1 MSRDGDRGAAAP
13 GSGILGPTLG
23 LRGRLLT
30 PVTGAGDSAVRY
42 LDDALLVV
50 EGGRIARVEPFAP
63 VTARGAGAAG
73 ASGVAG
79 AFTGP
84 VLDLR
89 PAVLVPGFVD
99 THVHFPQTRVVGQ
112 AGAPLLEWLER
123 TIFPEEA
130 RFRSEAYARAVAPE
144 FTFSLAAA
152 GTTTAC
158 IFGSSD
164 ERATD
169 LLFEALAASGLR
181 ALAGVTLM
189 DQRCPDALRVPR
201 EAAMAACARLAE
213 RWHGHDA
220 GRLGFAVTPRFALS
234 CSRALM
240 EDAARFAEER
250 GLLVQTHVAENLA
263 EGVAVL
269 AEHPFA
275 EDYLGIYEAVGLVGK
290 RTLLAHAIHLSGH
303 EWDRVAARGASI
315 AHCPDSNFFLGSGRM
330 RLREARARGVAV
342 GLGSDVAAGR
352 SFDLRRA
359 MAYAYDNAL
368 CLGDRLRAQELF
380 TLATLGG
387 ARALGLDGVTGSLE
401 VGKEA
406 DVLAVEL
413 PDHAEGEDALLA
425 QLAFADAGRVT
436 RAWVRGVGVYA
447 RR

>member
-1 MSRDGDRGAAAP
+1 MSVERDGGAAPQAY
-13 GSGILGPTLG
+13 
-23 LRGRLLT
+23 RGRLLT
-30 PVTGAGDSAVRY
+30 PVTGPGGATWASEASVRY

-50 EGGRIARVEPFAP
+50 EDGRIARVEPF
-63 VTARGAGAAG
+63 VE
-73 ASGVAG
+73 G
-79 AFTGP
+79 AFAGP
-84 VLDLR
+84 AVDLR
-89 PAVLVPGFVD
+89 PAVLLPGFVD
-99 THVHFPQTRVVGQ
+99 THVHFPQTRVIGR

-144 FTFSLAAA
+144 FLGALARA

-158 IFGSSD
+158 IYGSSD

-169 LLFEALAASGLR
+169 VLFEALAASGLR

-189 DQRCPDALRVPR
+189 DQRCPEALRVPR
-201 EAAMAACARLAE
+201 EAALAACARLTE
-213 RWHGHDA
+213 RWHGHDR
-220 GRLGFAVTPRFALS
+220 GRLAFAVTPRFALS

-240 EDAARFAEER
+240 EDAARFAAER
-250 GLLVQTHVAENLA
+250 GLLVQTHISENPA

-269 AEHPFA
+269 EAHPFA
-275 EDYLGIYEAVGLVGK
+275 EDYLGVYEAVGLVGA
-290 RTLLAHAIHLSGH
+290 RTLLAHAIHLSGR
-303 EWDRVAARGASI
+303 EWDRVAESKVTI

-330 RLREARARGVAV
+330 RLAEARSRGVAV

-368 CLGDRLRAQELF
+368 CLGDRLHARELL

-387 ARALGLDGVTGSLE
+387 ARALGLDAVTGSLE

-406 DVLAVEL
+406 DFLAVEL
-413 PDHAEGEDALLA
+413 PEHAEGEEAVLA
-425 QLAFADAGRVT
+425 QLAFADAGRVA
-436 RAWVRGVGVYA
+436 RAYVRGTAVYA
-447 RR
+447 A

>member
-1 MSRDGDRGAAAP
+1 MSVDGGSAAAH
-13 GSGILGPTLG
+13 GF
-23 LRGRLLT
+23 RGRLLT
-30 PVTGAGDSAVRY
+30 PVTGGAASAVRY
-42 LDDALLVV
+42 LDDALLVI
-50 EGGRIARVEPFAP
+50 EGGRIARVEAFAHG
-63 VTARGAGAAG
+63 THGTHGTFAG
-73 ASGVAG
+73 SV
-79 AFTGP
+79 
-84 VLDLR
+84 VDLR
-89 PAVLVPGFVD
+89 PAVLLPGFID
-99 THVHFPQTRVVGQ
+99 THVHFPQTRVIGQ

-130 RFRSEAYARAVAPE
+130 RFHSEAYARAVAPE
-144 FTFSLAAA
+144 FIGSLAAA
-152 GTTTAC
+152 GTTTAS
-158 IFGSSD
+158 IYGSSD

-189 DQRCPDALRVPR
+189 DQRCPPDLRVPR
-201 EAAMAACARLAE
+201 EAAMAACTRLAE
-213 RWHGHDA
+213 RWHGHDG

-240 EDAARFAEER
+240 EDAARFAQDR
-250 GLLVQTHVAENLA
+250 GLLVQTHLAENPA

-275 EDYLGIYEAVGLVGK
+275 TDYLGVYDAVGLLGE
-290 RTLLAHAIHLSGH
+290 RTLLAHAIHLSAR
-303 EWDRVAARGASI
+303 EWDRVAETGAKI

-330 RLREARARGVAV
+330 RLAEARVRGITV

-352 SFDLRRA
+352 SFDIRRA

-387 ARALGLDGVTGSLE
+387 ARALGMESVTGSLE

-406 DVLAVEL
+406 DFLAVEL

-425 QLAFADAGRVT
+425 QLAFADAGRVV

-447 RR
+447 RG